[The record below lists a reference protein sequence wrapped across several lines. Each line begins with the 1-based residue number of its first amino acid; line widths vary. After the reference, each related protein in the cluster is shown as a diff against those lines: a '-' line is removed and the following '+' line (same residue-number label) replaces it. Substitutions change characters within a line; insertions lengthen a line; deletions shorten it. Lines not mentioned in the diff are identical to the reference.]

1 MNKIKSLSSA
11 LAILIMALFVIGCAA
26 SSTSNAG
33 ATAKAKAKPK
43 PYDPTGSWEYVVET
57 PDGGTGGTLVIE
69 GNPGAYTAILETD
82 QFGALELTDVSMDGQ
97 TMTGSIEVMGNYADI
112 ECTFD
117 GDTFNGTVYLGDDA
131 FPMEGK
137 RSTN

>member
-1 MNKIKSLSSA
+1 MNHFKSFKS
-11 LAILIMALFVIGCAA
+11 IMAMLVMVLFIAGCAA
-26 SSTSNAG
+26 SSSGSG
-33 ATAKAKAKPK
+33 ATAKGKAKPK

-57 PDGGTGGTLVIE
+57 PDGGSGGTLVIE
-69 GNPGAYTAILETD
+69 GNPGAYTATLETD
-82 QFGALELTDVSMDGQ
+82 QFGALELTEVAMDGQ

-117 GDTFNGTVYLGDDA
+117 GDTFTGTVYLGEDA

-137 RSTN
+137 RVSN